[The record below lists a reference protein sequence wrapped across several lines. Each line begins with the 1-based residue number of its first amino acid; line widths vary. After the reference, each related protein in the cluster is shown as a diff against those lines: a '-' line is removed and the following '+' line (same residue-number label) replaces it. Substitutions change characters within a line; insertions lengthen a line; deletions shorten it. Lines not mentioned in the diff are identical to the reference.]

1 MCPRH
6 LCTEGN
12 ILVDLRVNGCTGSD
26 TLVLCVDNNTL
37 VAQETYRSIVLG
49 LLITAR
55 SRDVVVLTPC
65 GTGHLILP
73 VGIFTLTVICSC
85 PDGVPHESLTC
96 CGIYLVVVDT
106 SLTEVGGI
114 LVTTAYIKLRTAGL
128 DTEVSC
134 NINIGL
140 TL

>member
-12 ILVDLRVNGCTGSD
+12 VLVHLRVNGCTGSN
-26 TLVLCVDNNTL
+26 TLILCVDNNTL

-85 PDGVPHESLTC
+85 PDGVPHEGITC
-96 CGIYLVVVDT
+96 IIYLTVVDT
-106 SLTEVGGI
+106 GLTEVSGI
-114 LVTTAYIKLRTAGL
+114 AVATAYIKLRTAGL
-128 DTEVSC
+128 NTEVSC
-134 NINIGL
+134 NINIGVPL
-140 TL
+140 

>member
-1 MCPRH
+1 MCPRN

-12 ILVDLRVNGCTGSD
+12 VLVHLRVNGCTGSD

-49 LLITAR
+49 LLVTTG

-73 VGIFTLTVICSC
+73 VGIFTLAVICSC
-85 PDGVPHESLTC
+85 PDGVPHESLSGS
-96 CGIYLVVVDT
+96 GIKLTVVDT
-106 SLTEVGGI
+106 SLAEVSGI
-114 LVTTAYIKLRTAGL
+114 LVTTAYIELRTAGL
-128 DTEVSC
+128 DTEVGC
-134 NINIGL
+134 NINIGM